1 MKKHSKA
8 KLKGTVLF
16 TVISVMSLL
25 IIFLTSTLVL
35 ATSASNR
42 SHKNYAATQTEYTA
56 RAAIE
61 SFSEAMSR
69 SDAVAQMIVNM
80 KKTDVLTPSVEIN
93 DSALGEIGYY
103 DNSGNWNSGQI
114 SIEYIDDTYV
124 YNTEKSA
131 WEEQQVLK
139 VTATAELGGEE
150 STVCAYIRKKS
161 PDEPNPISI
170 KGLQT
175 AGGLNTTKTQGN
187 YTGALALGVT
197 ADGTGEYELKNGTI
211 VKTDLTFVNGSLK
224 TVGNLN
230 FDIENSGTGTVVL
243 KDFELN
249 NPVNIKLNNKMT
261 EGFVQKDIPYLYVD
275 GKIKNAENLSVINNN
290 NYDIFRYNIFCGS
303 FQTSSNQFDLNSTDL
318 YLMDSDEE
326 SKIGFAGSSKLNAWI
341 KSVDEGSD
349 TQFISKSG
357 SIYSKGNVEL
367 ENITIGGDVRVE
379 GDVTI
384 KNNVNI
390 KGSLVVGGTL
400 NLNAPFNIGQNI
412 YAKSYNS
419 FSPQLKPGYT
429 KIEKNNIW
437 HPPVTSVDPKY
448 QKIDNI
454 HYDYDTNNYEVYE
467 SNTPGVWGG
476 WVDRNG
482 DTRNSKITYYDE
494 FENCYEKG
502 YWYKDFQSK
511 DFQFNDDEIS
521 RGYLKDKFDNV
532 YHHNPGNPHQY
543 DGGYY
548 ITADQYGNEISTVP
562 TNKPYYY
569 YDTTDPTSPPVEVD
583 ESVINVTSPPYY
595 TQRNCDGDDYN
606 PNSGSD
612 TNMVVTDSKTIY
624 YKDSAGN
631 IVNAT
636 EAYTGVYDVKD
647 FINTKGSIYP
657 DTMTREAITG
667 KDAGGNP
674 YPDSKQ
680 EYKFVTTLDEIKK
693 SIGYIGSNF
702 DTNIYLTDIP
712 SGIDVSTVYNLS
724 KLTVTQGSVTT
735 DLPSKTS
742 DPSIIDITN
751 NCTITGDNG
760 SGHSVNI
767 RIKPTGTIW
776 VKLDNVTLE
785 RNSKIVVDDS
795 HGAVNFLISGQLS
808 IENSSILTKK
818 IDDGNHNIT
827 DTDKIG
833 ITFYGTQ
840 TTPKSPESQIQFKNN
855 STICGTAKCPYTK
868 FNITADNGAIEN
880 VRYNGEP
887 IPNPPHWIGNALFKE
902 IGSSGNNFTL
912 VYTDAGGSSD
922 STITNQLLSESWE
935 IMYYDMY

>member
-175 AGGLNTTKTQGN
+175 AGGLTPDTTQGT

-197 ADGTGEYELKNGTI
+197 ADGTGEYQLNNGTI

-230 FDIENSGTGTVVL
+230 FDIENSGTGTVIL
-243 KDFELN
+243 KDLEFS
-249 NPVNIKLNNKMT
+249 NPVNINLKYEMT
-261 EGFVQKDIPYLYVD
+261 GDFVQKDIPYLFVNGQIINYAGGSTFINVNNSN
-275 GKIKNAENLSVINNN
+275 GKKSP
-290 NYDIFRYNIFCGS
+290 YNIFCGS
-303 FQTSSNQFDLNSTDL
+303 FNSNFSPASLDCTDL
-318 YLMDSDEE
+318 YLMDPGVT
-326 SKIGFAGSSKLNAWI
+326 SKIGGPGNTKLSAWNNSLNQ
-341 KSVDEGSD
+341 KSE
-349 TQFISKSG
+349 TQFDSKG
-357 SIYSKGNVEL
+357 GNIYSKGNVEL
-367 ENITIGGDVRVE
+367 ENVTIDGDVRVE

-384 KNNVNI
+384 KNGVNI
-390 KGSLVVGGTL
+390 TGNLVVGGTL
-400 NLNAPFNIGQNI
+400 NLNAPFNIGKNI
-412 YAKSYNS
+412 YADSYNG

-494 FENCYEKG
+494 FGNCYEKDQ
-502 YWYKDFQSK
+502 WYPGLW
-511 DFQFNDDEIS
+511 FNDDEIS

-532 YHHNPGNPHQY
+532 YHYNPWNPHQY

-548 ITADQYGNEISTVP
+548 VTADQYGNEISTVP

-595 TQRNCDGDDYN
+595 TQRNCDGDDHN

-612 TNMVVTDSKTIY
+612 TGMVVTDFKTIY

-636 EAYTGVYDVKD
+636 EAYTGVYPVSD
-647 FINTKGSIYP
+647 FTSAKGSIYP

-702 DTNIYLTDIP
+702 DPSIYLTDIP
-712 SGIDVSTVYNLS
+712 SGIDVSTVYDLS
-724 KLTVTQGSVTT
+724 SLTVTQGGVTT
-735 DLPSKTS
+735 NLPSS
-742 DPSIIDITN
+742 DPSVIDITN
-751 NCTITGDNG
+751 SCTIKGDNG

-776 VKLDNVTLE
+776 VKLDNVTLQ

-795 HGAVNFLISGQLS
+795 HGAVNFLVNGHLLVR
-808 IENSSILTKK
+808 NSSILTKK
-818 IDDGNHNIT
+818 IDDGNLNIT

-840 TTPKSPESQIQFKNN
+840 TPESEIEYDNLD
-855 STICGTAKCPYTK
+855 TICGTAKCPYTK
-868 FNITADNGAIEN
+868 LNIANNAGALSG
-880 VRYNGEP
+880 VTYNGKP
-887 IPNPPHWIGNALFKE
+887 IANPHWIGNALFKE
-902 IGSSGNNFTL
+902 IGNSGDNFTL
-912 VYTDAGGSSD
+912 VYTDAGGSAD

>member
-1 MKKHSKA
+1 MKKHSRA

-80 KKTDVLTPSVEIN
+80 KKTDILTPSVEIN

-114 SIEYIDDTYV
+114 SIEYIDDTYI

-175 AGGLNTTKTQGN
+175 AGGLTPDTTQGT

-197 ADGTGEYELKNGTI
+197 ADGTGEYQLNNGTI

-224 TVGNLN
+224 TGGNLN
-230 FDIENSGTGTVVL
+230 FDIEKSGTGTVIL
-243 KDFELN
+243 KDFEFF
-249 NPVNIKLNNKMT
+249 NPVNINLNYEMT
-261 EGFVQKDIPYLYVD
+261 GDFVQKDIPYLFVN
-275 GKIKNAENLSVINNN
+275 GKIVNYAGGSSFIKVNNSN
-290 NYDIFRYNIFCGS
+290 GKKSPYNIFCGS
-303 FQTSSNQFDLNSTDL
+303 FESNLSPAKMDCTDL
-318 YLMDSDEE
+318 YLMDSGVT
-326 SKIGFAGSSKLNAWI
+326 STLGGSGSTKLSAWNNALNQ
-341 KSVDEGSD
+341 KSE
-349 TQFISKSG
+349 TQFDSKG
-357 SIYSKGNVEL
+357 GNIYSKGNVNL
-367 ENITIGGDVRVE
+367 SNIEIDGDVRVE

-384 KNNVNI
+384 NNGVKIN
-390 KGSLVVGGTL
+390 GNLVVGGTL
-400 NLNAPFNIGQNI
+400 NLNSPFTIKKNI
-412 YAKSYNS
+412 YADNYNG

-429 KIEKNNIW
+429 KIEKNNIL
-437 HPPVTSVDPKY
+437 HPPVISVDPKY

-467 SNTPGVWGG
+467 SNTPSPWGWG
-476 WVDRNG
+476 WADRDGNIRG
-482 DTRNSKITYYDE
+482 SKTTYYDE
-494 FENCYEKG
+494 FGNCYEKG
-502 YWYKDFQSK
+502 QWYGS
-511 DFQFNDDEIS
+511 FQFNDDEIS
-521 RGYLKDKFDNV
+521 RGYLKDKFGNV
-532 YHHNPGNPHQY
+532 YHHNPWNPNQY

-548 ITADQYGNEISTVP
+548 VTADQYGNEIGTAP
-562 TNKPYYY
+562 TNKEYYY
-569 YDTTDPTSPPVEVD
+569 YDTTDTNYPPVEVD
-583 ESVINVTSPPYY
+583 ESAINVTTPEYY
-595 TQRNCDGDDYN
+595 TQRDCDGDDHN

-612 TNMVVTDSKTIY
+612 TGIVVTDVKTIY
-624 YKDSAGN
+624 YKDSSGN

-636 EAYTGVYDVKD
+636 EAYTGVYPVSD
-647 FINTKGSIYP
+647 FTSAKGSIYP
-657 DTMTREAITG
+657 DSMTREAITG
-667 KDAGGNP
+667 TDAIGNP
-674 YPDSKQ
+674 YPDNKQ
-680 EYKFVTTLDEIKK
+680 EYKFITTLDEVKK
-693 SIGYIGSNF
+693 SIGYIGSTF
-702 DTNIYLTDIP
+702 DPSIYLTDIP
-712 SGIDVSTVYNLS
+712 AGIDVSTVYDLAS
-724 KLTVTQGSVTT
+724 LTYN
-735 DLPSKTS
+735 KTA
-742 DPSIIDITN
+742 DITITN
-751 NCTITGDNG
+751 SCTITGNVQS
-760 SGHSVNI
+760 SGKAI
-767 RIKPTGTIW
+767 IKIKPTGTIW
-776 VKLDNVTLE
+776 VKLDNASLT
-785 RNSKIVVDDS
+785 NHSKIVVDDS
-795 HGAVNFLISGQLS
+795 HGAVNFLVNGHFLVQ
-808 IENSSILTKK
+808 NSTILTKK
-818 IDDGNHNIT
+818 IDDGNHSIT

-840 TTPKSPESQIQFKNN
+840 SPESEIEYLNN
-855 STICGTAKCPYTK
+855 DTICGTAKCPYTK
-868 FNITADNGAIEN
+868 LNISNDGGAISG
-880 VRYNGEP
+880 VIYNG
-887 IPNPPHWIGNALFKE
+887 NPVSNPHWIGNALFKE
-902 IGSSGNNFTL
+902 IGNSGDNFTL
-912 VYTDAGGSSD
+912 LYTDAGGSTD